1 MKFTRQ
7 FDSMDCGPACVR
19 MLASAYGQ
27 LFPLVWLRNQACLTK
42 EGVSVAGIRRTLGE
56 VRMESAAFRMTLDE
70 IEEKCP
76 LPAILHWNQN
86 HFVVLE
92 KVDRKRGKRMWHI
105 ADPAFGRHIA
115 TDKDLTTHWLA
126 GDKGVVIA
134 AEPGVG
140 FEEQTPPSECHSF
153 VAFAREHVWPYRW
166 SMLKSAIVML
176 AGLLLSLVLP
186 YLTQAMVDRGIGNKD
201 TNLIFAILAAQL
213 AIVTGSFIIQL
224 IGNKVTLYMST
235 HISISIITS
244 YLTKLL
250 KLPISFFDTKSAGD
264 YQQRIS
270 DHSRLQ
276 SFLTIGSLQT
286 LFSLISVPFYLVI
299 IGTYNLVVL
308 TVYVAFTALSI
319 AWSVW
324 FFNRRKALDFEQFQL
339 NALAQNH
346 MYEMTGGIVDIKING
361 FEKYKINQWRDI
373 QNKQY
378 DMSLR
383 IMRLDQHQNTGF
395 MAFGQ
400 ARNLFIMCWI
410 ALLVVNGS
418 MTMGMMMSVSV
429 IIGMVSSPLG
439 QLMDFMRRL
448 QDARISLERSD
459 EVRMADEEDRPDM
472 LAVDTS
478 APMDI
483 ELRNVSFA
491 YGGEL
496 GKPAVNDVSFTI
508 PAGAFVA
515 IVGESGSGKTTLM
528 KLLLKFYEPQK
539 GQILLGG
546 YPINDYSAAS
556 LRNACG
562 IVTQENFLFSDTIER
577 NIVLGNKLNQTRLA
591 DAVDSACL
599 TDVIKSRP
607 LGLHTKVGAEGEGLS
622 GGERQR
628 VMMARVAY
636 KQPPYIMLDEA
647 TSNLDANTEQRI
659 TENIA
664 QRFAGSTRLV
674 IAHRLSTVRD
684 ADLIVVMR
692 NGHIV
697 DLGTHNQLIE
707 RGGYYL
713 TLIQNQLEL
722 ASE

>member
-7 FDSMDCGPACVR
+7 YDAMDCGPACIR
-19 MLASAYGQ
+19 MLASAHGK
-27 LFPLVWLRNQACLTK
+27 LFPLSWLRSQSYLTK
-42 EGVSVAGIRRTLGE
+42 EGVSVAGIRRALG
-56 VRMESAAFRMTLDE
+56 VVKMESGAFHMTLDE
-70 IEEKCP
+70 LADKCP

-92 KVDRKRGKRMWHI
+92 KVKCRSDKRQWYI
-105 ADPAFGRHIA
+105 ADPAFGQYTA
-115 TDKDLTTHWLA
+115 TDTDMAEHWLA
-126 GDKGVVIA
+126 GEKGVVIA
-134 AEPGVG
+134 AEPTDG
-140 FEEQTPPSECHSF
+140 FNVQSPPSERHSF

-166 SMLKSAIVML
+166 SMIKSAIVML
-176 AGLLLSLVLP
+176 AGLLLSLMLP
-186 YLTQAMVDRGIGNKD
+186 YLTQAMVDKGIGRKD

-213 AIVTGSFIIQL
+213 AIVVGQFVIQL

-235 HISISIITS
+235 HISISIITT

-250 KLPISFFDTKSAGD
+250 RLPISFFDTKSAGD
-264 YQQRIS
+264 YQQRIA

-276 SFLTIGSLQT
+276 SFLTVGSLQT
-286 LFSLISVPFYLVI
+286 LFSLISVPFYLAI

-308 TVYVAFTALSI
+308 VAYVVFTALSI

-339 NALAQNH
+339 NALLQNR

-361 FEKYKINQWRDI
+361 FEKYKIDQWRDI
-373 QNKQY
+373 QRKQY

-383 IMRLDQHQNTGF
+383 IMKLDQRQNAGF
-395 MAFGQ
+395 LAIGQ

-410 ALLVVNGS
+410 ALLVVSGS
-418 MTMGMMMSVSV
+418 MTLGMMMSVSV
-429 IIGMVSSPLG
+429 IIGMVSGPLS
-439 QLMDFMRRL
+439 QLIDFMRRL

-459 EVRMADEEDRPDM
+459 EVRMADDEDHPGM

-478 APMDI
+478 APVEI

-496 GKPAVNDVSFTI
+496 GKPAVSDVSFTI

-528 KLLLKFYEPQK
+528 KLLLKFYEPQQ

-546 YPINDYSAAS
+546 KPISDYSAAS
-556 LRNACG
+556 LRSACG
-562 IVTQENFLFSDTIER
+562 IVSQENFLFSDTIER
-577 NIVLGNKLNQTRLA
+577 NIALGNELDDARLA
-591 DAVDSACL
+591 EAVETACL
-599 TDVIKSRP
+599 TDVVKSRP
-607 LGLHTKVGAEGEGLS
+607 LGVHTKVGAEGEGLS

-636 KQPPYIMLDEA
+636 KRPPYIMLDEA
-647 TSNLDANTEQRI
+647 TSSLDAHTEQRI
-659 TENIA
+659 TDNIA
-664 QRFAGSTRLV
+664 RHFAKSTRLV

-684 ADLIVVMR
+684 ADLIIVMQ
-692 NGHIV
+692 NGRIAET
-697 DLGTHNQLIE
+697 GTHESLVE
-707 RGGYYL
+707 KKGAYYNL
-713 TLIQNQLEL
+713 VRNQLEL
-722 ASE
+722 GS

>member
-395 MAFGQ
+395 MAIGQ

>member
-1 MKFTRQ
+1 
-7 FDSMDCGPACVR
+7 MDCGPACIR
-19 MLASAYGQ
+19 MLASAYGK
-27 LFPLVWLRNQACLTK
+27 LFPLSWLRSKACLTK
-42 EGVSVAGIRRTLGE
+42 EGVSVAGIRHAFGE
-56 VRMESAAFRMTLDE
+56 IRMESAAFRMTLDE
-70 IEEKCP
+70 LEEKCP

-92 KVDRKRGKRMWHI
+92 KVSRKRGKRVWNI
-105 ADPAFGRHIA
+105 ADPAFGKHTM
-115 TDKDLTTHWLA
+115 TDKDITAHWLA
-126 GDKGVVIA
+126 GEKGVVIA
-134 AEPGVG
+134 AEPDDG
-140 FEEQTPPSECHSF
+140 FDAQTPPSERHSF
-153 VAFAREHVWPYRW
+153 VVFAREHVWPYRW
-166 SMLKSAIVML
+166 LMVKSAIVML

-186 YLTQAMVDRGIGNKD
+186 YLTQTMVDKGIGNKD

-213 AIVTGSFIIQL
+213 AIVTGSFMAQL

-235 HISISIITS
+235 HISISIINS
-244 YLTKLL
+244 YLKKLL
-250 KLPISFFDTKSAGD
+250 RLPISFFDTKSAGD
-264 YQQRIS
+264 YQQRIA

-286 LFSLISVPFYLVI
+286 LFSLISVPFYLAI

-308 TVYVAFTALSI
+308 VAYIVFTALSI

-324 FFNRRKALDFEQFQL
+324 FFNRRKALDFEQFKL
-339 NALAQNH
+339 NAQAQNC

-361 FEKYKINQWRDI
+361 FEHYKIEQWRDI

-378 DMSLR
+378 DMSLKT
-383 IMRLDQHQNTGF
+383 MKLDQCQNAGF
-395 MAFGQ
+395 LAIGQ

-410 ALLVVNGS
+410 ALLVINGS
-418 MTMGMMMSVSV
+418 MTLGMMMSVSV
-429 IIGMVSSPLG
+429 IIGMVSEPLG
-439 QLMDFMRRL
+439 QVIDFMRRL

-459 EVRMADEEDRPDM
+459 EVRMAENEDHPGM
-472 LAVDTS
+472 LAVDMST
-478 APMDI
+478 PMDI

-496 GKPAVNDVSFTI
+496 GKPAVNNVSFTI
-508 PAGAFVA
+508 PAGTFVA

-528 KLLLKFYEPQK
+528 KLLLKFYEPQQ

-546 YPINDYSAAS
+546 QPIGNYSAAA
-556 LRNACG
+556 LRGACG
-562 IVTQENFLFSDTIER
+562 IVSQDNFLFSDTIER
-577 NIVLGNKLNQTRLA
+577 NIILGGEKDQQRIYEAITT
-591 DAVDSACL
+591 ACL
-599 TDVIKSRP
+599 DSVMESRP

-636 KQPPYIMLDEA
+636 KRPPYIMLDEA
-647 TSNLDANTEQRI
+647 TSNLDAHTEQCI

-664 QRFAGSTRLV
+664 RRFARSTRLV

-684 ADLIVVMR
+684 ADLIIVMR
-692 NGHIV
+692 HGHIV
-697 DLGTHNQLIE
+697 EQGTHSHLIE
-707 RGGYYL
+707 KGGYYL